1 MKKLFLLFFAF
12 VCYVYGFSQEKWLI
26 DSLKMYIEESSET
39 PEIIRTFEYQKN
51 CLLENDTYYR
61 LTNGIYKPIYNYFSE
76 YDNEDNLNTITLNFY
91 DNGNLQN
98 INRSIYEYDN
108 NKNLIHEK
116 RQEYSYGKWKDTY
129 EAQYIYNDNILNIE
143 IKKETGYTYSEK
155 TEYTY
160 DENQNITIQKTSIV
174 PDSPDGE
181 IRIIQN
187 ISNNWSESILI
198 SDTTYNNG
206 AAGIQGTMLREYYY
220 DENFNLIRIISKMW
234 DYNLYKP
241 YSKYDYTYK
250 GNSIETEIYSQYYD
264 SRNKYYIQQK
274 RIFEYD
280 ESFNKL
286 SETYQDADLKNI
298 SKIIWE
304 YDENSNAI
312 KNYYQLFKNGVW
324 INVKRSED
332 LMSFKYNSNSDEY
345 SNYKHN
351 SDTKSVMYGKMKYI
365 RTSELNYSGFDNY
378 FDNSSLNAYSH
389 NGKLYIKSD
398 FSDKINIYSIRGIMY
413 SFKVNTGLNEFTLPT
428 GIYIVKGKKIIIF

>member
-1 MKKLFLLFFAF
+1 
-12 VCYVYGFSQEKWLI
+12 
-26 DSLKMYIEESSET
+26 
-39 PEIIRTFEYQKN
+39 
-51 CLLENDTYYR
+51 
-61 LTNGIYKPIYNYFSE
+61 
-76 YDNEDNLNTITLNFY
+76 
-91 DNGNLQN
+91 
-98 INRSIYEYDN
+98 
-108 NKNLIHEK
+108 
-116 RQEYSYGKWKDTY
+116 
-129 EAQYIYNDNILNIE
+129 
-143 IKKETGYTYSEK
+143 
-155 TEYTY
+155 
-160 DENQNITIQKTSIV
+160 
-174 PDSPDGE
+174 
-181 IRIIQN
+181 
-187 ISNNWSESILI
+187 
-198 SDTTYNNG
+198 
-206 AAGIQGTMLREYYY
+206 
-220 DENFNLIRIISKMW
+220 MW

-241 YSKYDYTYK
+241 YFKYDYTYK

-286 SETYQDADLKNI
+286 SETYQDTDLKNI